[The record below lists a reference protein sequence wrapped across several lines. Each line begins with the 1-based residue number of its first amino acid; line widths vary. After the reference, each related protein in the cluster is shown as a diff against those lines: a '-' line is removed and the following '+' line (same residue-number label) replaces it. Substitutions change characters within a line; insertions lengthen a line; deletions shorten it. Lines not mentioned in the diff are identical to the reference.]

1 MARAKRK
8 DWPEIEQE
16 WMAGQLSQNEIAKQF
31 GIARKS
37 IVEHMDKEGI
47 EYASSA
53 DSVRL
58 KAQAKLIDDPD
69 GAGKPAGKPATL
81 RVSEAVENAAERQ
94 AQVVRLERKDI
105 AALRVLEEQLFEELG
120 DEPTKTYI
128 TQYQGNI
135 VQAETGIAVTERIAA
150 LRQLTAARA
159 QRIALE
165 RVAFGIDASKTP
177 DNSGPK
183 DSLPEELLKF
193 FKS

>member
-16 WMAGQLSQNEIAKQF
+16 WAAGQLSQAEIARQF
-31 GIARKS
+31 VIDRKS
-37 IVEHMDKEGI
+37 MSNHMVKAGI

-58 KAQAKLIDDPD
+58 KAQAKLIDDPE
-69 GAGKPAGKPATL
+69 GESKAAGKAAPL
-81 RVSEAVENAAERQ
+81 RLSEAVENAAERQ

-105 AALRVLEEQLFEELG
+105 AALRVLEEQLLIELG
-120 DEPTKTYI
+120 DEPTKLYI
-128 TQYQGNI
+128 TQYQGSI
-135 VQAETGIAVTERIAA
+135 VKAETGIAVTERIAA

-165 RVAFGIDASKTP
+165 RVAFGIDASRTP
-177 DNSGPK
+177 ENSGPK
-183 DSLPEELLKF
+183 DSLPEELMRF
-193 FKS
+193 FK